1 MPTHDLK
8 QKIAIAG
15 AGICGAYLYK
25 LLRNQGIES
34 DVYDIGSR
42 NRCGL
47 SPCAWGTSR
56 GFSEL
61 IGAAGLDADSYIL
74 GRVDHI
80 LMDEVK
86 IAADLMTFDKPGLIK
101 DLLQSTRINYA
112 PLDAAAYDRVI
123 DATGVF
129 RAFLPNLEQDL
140 LLKCVQ
146 WRLETAE
153 MLKNRVNLGMIGY
166 AWCFPL
172 FTKGYH
178 VGCGSLTANPRARLE
193 AIGWLKDVAAGDG
206 NRVICKCA
214 GAVRLTGPRS
224 SQPFVI
230 DGIWGV
236 GEAIGCVAPLAG
248 DGVVPGMKSV
258 QLLLNH
264 WDDPHK
270 YTAAV
275 LKEFQWME
283 SERRVIDKLRK
294 KKHLGIQDALVLK
307 RNSKRMGMQI
317 KISDAA
323 KLIKRLRRF

>member
-1 MPTHDLK
+1 MSLK

-25 LLRNQGIES
+25 LMHNAGIEC

-42 NRCGL
+42 NPCGQNA
-47 SPCAWGTSR
+47 CAWGTSR

-61 IGAAGLDADSYIL
+61 VEAAGLDADAYIL

-80 LMDEVK
+80 LMDEVR

-101 DLLQSTRINYA
+101 DLLKSTRVNYI
-112 PLDAAAYDRVI
+112 PLDVAAYDRVI

-129 RAFLPNLEQDL
+129 RAFLPPIPQPDL
-140 LLKCVQ
+140 ISKCVQ

-153 MLKNRVNLGMIGY
+153 VFENRISLGGIGY
-166 AWCFPL
+166 VWSFPL
-172 FTKGYH
+172 FGKGYH
-178 VGCGSLTANPRARLE
+178 VGCGSLISNPRRRME
-193 AIGWLKDVAAGDG
+193 EIDWLKDIAGDDS
-206 NRVICKCA
+206 RLICKCA

-224 SQPFVI
+224 SQPFVV
-230 DGIWGV
+230 DGIWGI

-258 QLLLNH
+258 RLLLQN
-264 WDDPHK
+264 WDDPDE
-270 YTAAV
+270 YTKAV

-283 SERRVIDKLRK
+283 SERRVIDKLRGK
-294 KKHLGIQDALVLK
+294 KRLGIQEALVLK
-307 RNSKRMGMQI
+307 KNSKRMGMQI

-323 KLIKRLRRF
+323 KLIKRLR

>member
-1 MPTHDLK
+1 MSLK

-15 AGICGAYLYK
+15 AGICGAYLYR
-25 LLRNQGIES
+25 LLHNAGIES
-34 DVYDIGSR
+34 DMYDIGSR

-61 IGAAGLDADSYIL
+61 VEAAGLDADAYIL

-86 IAADLMTFDKPGLIK
+86 IIADLMTFDKPGLIK
-101 DLLQSTRINYA
+101 DLLGGTRINYA
-112 PLDAAAYDRVI
+112 PLNVTAYDRVI

-129 RAFLPNLEQDL
+129 RAFLPMLELDL

-146 WRLETAE
+146 WRLESSDTLE
-153 MLKNRVNLGMIGY
+153 NRINLGRIGY
-166 AWCFPL
+166 AWSFPL
-172 FTKGYH
+172 FTEGYH
-178 VGCGSLTANPRARLE
+178 VGCGSLISNPRARIE
-193 AIGWLKDVAAGDG
+193 EIDWLKDLTAGEDS
-206 NRVICKCA
+206 RIICKCA

-224 SQPFVI
+224 SQPFVA

-264 WDDPHK
+264 WDDPDQ
-270 YTAAV
+270 YTEAV

-294 KKHLGIQDALVLK
+294 KKPLGIQDALVLK

-317 KISDAA
+317 HISDAA
-323 KLIKRLRRF
+323 KLIRRLR

>member
-1 MPTHDLK
+1 MPIQDLK

-15 AGICGAYLYK
+15 AGICGAYLHK
-25 LLRNQGIES
+25 LLHNEGIES

-56 GFSEL
+56 GFTEL
-61 IGAAGLDADSYIL
+61 VEAAGLDADSYIL

-86 IAADLMTFDKPGLIK
+86 ITADLMTFDKPGLIK
-101 DLLQSTRINYA
+101 DLLEGVRINHA
-112 PLDAAAYDRVI
+112 PLDVAAYDRVV

-129 RAFLPNLEQDL
+129 RAYLPILEQDL
-140 LLKCVQ
+140 LLRCVQ
-146 WRLETAE
+146 WRLEAAE
-153 MLKNRVNLGMIGY
+153 ILENRIDLGQIGY
-166 AWCFPL
+166 AWSFPL
-172 FTKGYH
+172 FTAGYH
-178 VGCGSLTANPRARLE
+178 VGCGSLTCNPRARMKE
-193 AIGWLKDVAAGDG
+193 IGWLKNIATG
-206 NRVICKCA
+206 NDNRIICQCA

-224 SQPFVI
+224 SQPFVV

-258 QLLLNH
+258 RLLLNH
-264 WDDPHK
+264 WDDPDK
-270 YTAAV
+270 YTEAV

-294 KKHLGIQDALVLK
+294 KRHLGIQDALVLK

-317 KISDAA
+317 KIGDAA
-323 KLIKRLRRF
+323 KLIKRLR